1 MSKNNLQ
8 KFLLYLLIITVIFFI
23 DRISKLYIVDL
34 FNDKNLLNIYVTPFL
49 NIHLVWN
56 QGIAFGLLSFDNS
69 FFYELITILIV
80 GIIIIITLM
89 IIKSKNLSV
98 YFLIAILGG
107 SLGNLF
113 DRLYY
118 SAVPDFIDFHIMGFH
133 WFVFNVADIF
143 ITIGIICLIIAEM
156 FPNKFKK

>member
-8 KFLLYLLIITVIFFI
+8 KFLLYFLLITVIFFI

>member
-8 KFLLYLLIITVIFFI
+8 KFLLYFLLITVIFFI
-23 DRISKLYIVDL
+23 DRISKLYIIDL
-34 FNDKNLLNIYVTPFL
+34 FNDKNLLNIYVTSFL